1 MVVDPD
7 AECDPNKRRKGYG
20 PANKT
25 EHPKTKPDASRFTA
39 LCCELASLLHTQLI
53 GDDRWLRSPRI
64 VVHSPQFD
72 AAGSEHS
79 DRLSTHIMMTSLRSK
94 WAAGCRRV
102 GVLAYIGVRGSKTV
116 FRSRAIRRRRFS
128 PLFEA

>member
-1 MVVDPD
+1 MVIRVFLFLLFTNFPVLLPHPAPCSQTAGQQPDQEQHQCPGESAGKMVVDPD

-39 LCCELASLLHTQLI
+39 LCRELASLLHTQLI
-53 GDDRWLRSPRI
+53 GDDRCLRSPRI

-72 AAGSEHS
+72 ADGSEHS
-79 DRLSTHIMMTSLRSK
+79 DRLSTDR
-94 WAAGCRRV
+94 
-102 GVLAYIGVRGSKTV
+102 
-116 FRSRAIRRRRFS
+116 
-128 PLFEA
+128 